1 MEVLLFIWMGKPLWI
16 WAVFVILILGLM
28 AFDLGIL
35 HRKQK
40 EIKIIESLWLSL
52 FYITMGLTYGAW
64 IWFYMGE
71 TSASE
76 YLTGY
81 LVEKTLSLDN
91 IFVMSLIF
99 NYFGIAQKYQHR
111 VLFWGILGVV
121 LLRGLMIALGATL
134 IERFEWIT
142 FIFAG
147 FLIITGIKMLLV
159 QNSEPDLASN
169 PILKWMK
176 RHLRITPKL
185 YGENF
190 FIRLETPSLSKRQL
204 WVTPLFLALIL
215 IELADIVFAVDSI
228 PAIFTITQ
236 DPYIVYTSNIFA
248 VLGLRALYFAL
259 AAIIHRFHYLKYSLA
274 IVLIFI
280 GSKPFLTWWLEVEK
294 FPASLSLI
302 ITIALILAGILV
314 SLLKTH
320 SSIEPRK

>member
-64 IWFYMGE
+64 ILFYMGE

>member
-1 MEVLLFIWMGKPLWI
+1 MDLIFDVWMGKPLWI
-16 WAVFVILILGLM
+16 WAAFIILILGLM
-28 AFDLGIL
+28 TFDLGIL

-40 EIKIIESLWLSL
+40 EIKISESLWLSL

-91 IFVMSLIF
+91 IFIMSLIF
-99 NYFGIAQKYQHR
+99 NYFGIPQRYQHR

-121 LLRGLMIALGATL
+121 ILRGMMIALGASL

-142 FIFAG
+142 FVFAA
-147 FLIITGIKMLLV
+147 FLIFTGIKMLIAHD
-159 QNSEPDLASN
+159 SEPDLEKN
-169 PILKWMK
+169 PILVWM
-176 RHLRITPKL
+176 RGHLRITQQLQGQK
-185 YGENF
+185 F
-190 FIRLETPSLSKRQL
+190 FVRQPAEATTTKKKT
-204 WVTPLFLALIL
+204 WVTPLFLALVL
-215 IELADIVFAVDSI
+215 IELADVVFAVDSI
-228 PAIFTITQ
+228 PAIFTITH

-259 AAIIHRFHYLKYSLA
+259 AAIIHRFNYLKYSLA

-280 GSKPFLTWWLEVEK
+280 GSKPFLAWWLNGDK
-294 FPASLSLI
+294 FPAELSLI
-302 ITIALILAGILV
+302 ITLALILSGILV
-314 SLLKTH
+314 SLFKTK
-320 SSIEPRK
+320 SN